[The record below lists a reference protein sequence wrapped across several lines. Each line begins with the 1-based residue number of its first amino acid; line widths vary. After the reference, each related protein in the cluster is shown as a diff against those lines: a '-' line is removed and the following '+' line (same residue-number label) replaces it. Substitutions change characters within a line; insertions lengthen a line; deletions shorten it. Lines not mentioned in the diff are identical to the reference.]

1 MTPAH
6 IPRLTTKLTPPAAA
20 PHQLTR
26 HPAGLDAP
34 TAARVVLV
42 RAPAGFGKS
51 TAMMQCHRA
60 LEARGQ
66 TVAWLTLD
74 ALDND
79 LSRFLHYLG
88 EMMVQAGIASAP
100 PRSPVEAVDAIAA
113 HPSAFT
119 FFMDELDTLRDAGVL
134 GLLRELIE
142 RLPRGGQLVVGCR
155 GWPDL
160 GLGRLRARGQLVE
173 VGPAQLRFSLEETRA
188 FLRNRDAQLPEHAL
202 VTLHNRCEGW
212 ATGLWL
218 ASLAL
223 QRRRDT
229 VALAESFSGSDQALA
244 EYLAEDVLAHE
255 PPEVREFLLRTSVL
269 KQLTAPVCAALCPQ
283 TDCAAMLEHL
293 ATHGVFLTRIGD
305 APPTWRYHSLFASF
319 LHARLA
325 QQPGAQVRELHAA
338 ASHAYEAEGRP
349 VPAIDHAILAQDHAR
364 AIALLAAHAEAFVE
378 QGRLRLLDR
387 WFQAVS
393 PAALQGHERLTHLA
407 LWAACFT
414 RGPIETL
421 AQMGCGDA
429 RPAEGEAAHYLALR
443 AMLLALQD
451 RYADAYAVGQQA
463 LAALPSELP
472 FADSALL
479 NLMANI
485 SSVLGHTDESRRLL
499 GVARS
504 RFGGSTFNRMY
515 AESLEGMFDLF
526 EGRMRQATAR
536 FRIAVESTHQATF
549 NQSHG
554 NAWAGVLYAYAMYEA
569 NRLEKADHLLNIYLP
584 MARDVGLPDHMI
596 LGHALRTRLAFA
608 AGDVDSALHTLTE
621 LEHLGH
627 LRHLPRVVAAAHL
640 ERARIFMQQGNSR
653 AAQDELRRA
662 SAIPLRQ
669 RRAGRLPAAGAG
681 SGISRARAAALGRLL
696 RRRAGRRRRC
706 RRPGHRRR
714 ARGPLPPCAQAAA
727 DPCAGRTPRGAA
739 RHGAAG
745 AAAADRVPRRLRAPG
760 AGRGTMDHAAAGR
773 LPRGHAGRGG
783 RPDLCRVPAPAAGI
797 RAHRAGRRPCAGHAR
812 AARRAAH
819 AQGTAR
825 AAAAGR
831 GVLQQRHCRE
841 DGGGGH
847 DGAHPPEAHQR
858 QAGRRQPHAGGGAG
872 QAAAADSVTIKK

>member
-119 FFMDELDTLRDAGVL
+119 FFMDELDTLRDVGVL

-319 LHARLA
+319 LHARGRRCASCTL
-325 QQPGAQVRELHAA
+325 PLRMPTRPRAA
-338 ASHAYEAEGRP
+338 PCPPSTTPSSRRTMRAPSRCWPRTPKPSWSRGGCACSTAGSRP
-349 VPAIDHAILAQDHAR
+349 
-364 AIALLAAHAEAFVE
+364 
-378 QGRLRLLDR
+378 
-387 WFQAVS
+387 S
-393 PAALQGHERLTHLA
+393 
-407 LWAACFT
+407 
-414 RGPIETL
+414 
-421 AQMGCGDA
+421 A
-429 RPAEGEAAHYLALR
+429 RPRCR
-443 AMLLALQD
+443 ATS
-451 RYADAYAVGQQA
+451 G
-463 LAALPSELP
+463 
-472 FADSALL
+472 
-479 NLMANI
+479 
-485 SSVLGHTDESRRLL
+485 SRTWRC
-499 GVARS
+499 GPPA
-504 RFGGSTFNRMY
+504 
-515 AESLEGMFDLF
+515 
-526 EGRMRQATAR
+526 
-536 FRIAVESTHQATF
+536 
-549 NQSHG
+549 
-554 NAWAGVLYAYAMYEA
+554 
-569 NRLEKADHLLNIYLP
+569 
-584 MARDVGLPDHMI
+584 
-596 LGHALRTRLAFA
+596 
-608 AGDVDSALHTLTE
+608 
-621 LEHLGH
+621 
-627 LRHLPRVVAAAHL
+627 
-640 ERARIFMQQGNSR
+640 SR
-653 AAQDELRRA
+653 AAPSRRW
-662 SAIPLRQ
+662 
-669 RRAGRLPAAGAG
+669 RRW
-681 SGISRARAAALGRLL
+681 AAATRAPPRAKQRTTSRCAPCCWRCRTAMPTPTPSAS
-696 RRRAGRRRRC
+696 RRWRRC
-706 RRPGHRRR
+706 
-714 ARGPLPPCAQAAA
+714 
-727 DPCAGRTPRGAA
+727 PRN
-739 RHGAAG
+739 
-745 AAAADRVPRRLRAPG
+745 
-760 AGRGTMDHAAAGR
+760 
-773 LPRGHAGRGG
+773 
-783 RPDLCRVPAPAAGI
+783 CRSP
-797 RAHRAGRRPCAGHAR
+797 
-812 AARRAAH
+812 
-819 AQGTAR
+819 TAR
-825 AAAAGR
+825 
-831 GVLQQRHCRE
+831 C
-841 DGGGGH
+841 
-847 DGAHPPEAHQR
+847 
-858 QAGRRQPHAGGGAG
+858 
-872 QAAAADSVTIKK
+872 